1 MKRVIQLKEFS
12 YILRINKSKIVDHW
26 LDDEEVKNILG
37 THQMNLT
44 EVQKKVFY
52 ELFECIIGIMQWEL
66 TISDC
71 PVRVK
76 FLQMLSQVSVT
87 TAEFFTLFISLKN
100 SVSYYFYKEGMLSF
114 GLSND
119 IEKTFL
125 KLTNELYL
133 AYEQIN
139 DNKIN
144 FKDEHANLLNEYK
157 KAVDLSNIVSKT
169 NPKGI
174 ITYVNDKFCEV
185 SGYSRAELIGKPHSI
200 VRHPTMPSSAFK
212 ELWDTIK
219 EKKAWSGLITNMKKD
234 GRKYV
239 VDSTVVPILDID
251 GDIVEYIAIRHDV
264 TEFEQTKE
272 QLSIL
277 NKAMK
282 HKVDELYSM
291 TQTLEEQ
298 ASIDVLTG
306 TFNRMKFEEFFN
318 LEFQKA
324 KMQRNKLSI
333 ILFDIDKF
341 KSINDTYGH
350 DVGDEIL
357 KDIAKIISKNV
368 RSTDTLSRWGGEEF
382 AILLPGTTFDSAK
395 IVANNLK
402 NTIADHKFKS
412 IDGTITASFGVA
424 VCNDEDNQEKLFKRV
439 DKALYKAKNSGR
451 NLVVGEDE
459 LL

>member
-1 MKRVIQLKEFS
+1 M
-12 YILRINKSKIVDHW
+12 
-26 LDDEEVKNILG
+26 
-37 THQMNLT
+37 
-44 EVQKKVFY
+44 
-52 ELFECIIGIMQWEL
+52 
-66 TISDC
+66 
-71 PVRVK
+71 
-76 FLQMLSQVSVT
+76 
-87 TAEFFTLFISLKN
+87 
-100 SVSYYFYKEGMLSF
+100 
-114 GLSND
+114 
-119 IEKTFL
+119 
-125 KLTNELYL
+125 
-133 AYEQIN
+133 
-139 DNKIN
+139 
-144 FKDEHANLLNEYK
+144 
-157 KAVDLSNIVSKT
+157 
-169 NPKGI
+169 
-174 ITYVNDKFCEV
+174 